1 MSALKRIL
9 TIIVIFTILG
19 LTFSCVVRIEQPGI
33 LAGTVKIG
41 PIWPV
46 ERPGEKPP
54 VPPEVFEARKIMIY
68 DKNGNKLIETINI
81 IQIDHSQEG
90 HYSVQLKPDIYVV
103 DINRGGI
110 DHSPEVPTK
119 IEIRSGQTFKLDIEI
134 DTGIR

>member
-1 MSALKRIL
+1 MSALKGIL

-19 LTFSCVVRIEQPGI
+19 LTFSCVGKVEQPGI

-46 ERPGEKPP
+46 ERPGEKPS
-54 VPPEVFEARKIMIY
+54 VPPEVFEARKIMVY
-68 DKNGNKLIETINI
+68 DKNGNKLIETVNI

-90 HYSVQLKPDIYVV
+90 HYSVQLKPGTYTV

-110 DHSPEVPTK
+110 DHSSEVPREV
-119 IEIRSGQTFKLDIEI
+119 EIKAGQTVNLDIDI

>member
-1 MSALKRIL
+1 MPALKRIL

-19 LTFSCVVRIEQPGI
+19 LTLSCVGKVEQPGV

-46 ERPGEKPP
+46 ERPGENPP
-54 VPPEVFEARKIMIY
+54 VPQEVFEARRVMVY
-68 DKNGNKLIETINI
+68 DKNGNKLIETVSI

-90 HYSVQLKPDIYVV
+90 HYSVQLKPGTYTV

-110 DHSPEVPTK
+110 DRSSAVPKEV
-119 IEIRSGQTFKLDIEI
+119 EIKAGQTVTLDISI